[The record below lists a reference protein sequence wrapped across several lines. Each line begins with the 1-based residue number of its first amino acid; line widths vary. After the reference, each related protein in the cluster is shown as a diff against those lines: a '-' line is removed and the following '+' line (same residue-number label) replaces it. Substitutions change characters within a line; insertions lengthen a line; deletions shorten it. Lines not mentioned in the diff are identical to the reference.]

1 MLVLWIVLSAVG
13 LFCGYHFTLGFI
25 EGLGI
30 RRSPKLR
37 VVRSEE
43 E

>member
-1 MLVLWIVLSAVG
+1 MILLWIVLSAIG
-13 LFCGYHFTLGFI
+13 IFFGYHFTMGFI

-30 RRSPKLR
+30 RRKPRLR
-37 VVRSEE
+37 IVRSEE

>member
-1 MLVLWIVLSAVG
+1 MLFLWIVLSAIG
-13 LFCGYHFTLGFI
+13 IFIGYHFVLGFI

-30 RRSPKLR
+30 RRKPKLR
-37 VVRSEE
+37 VVHIEE